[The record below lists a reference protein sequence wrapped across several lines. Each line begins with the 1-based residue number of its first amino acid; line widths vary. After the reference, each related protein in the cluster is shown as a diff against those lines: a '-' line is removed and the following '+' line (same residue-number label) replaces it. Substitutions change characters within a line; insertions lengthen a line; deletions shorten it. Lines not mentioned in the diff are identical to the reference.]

1 MKADA
6 ELVRCVD
13 GLELV
18 SLRLGKLSNMIMSLC
33 LGMQQEHMEQQAVD
47 CVESIG
53 YCVNDIRTIALD
65 RLQQIRELQDNTE
78 QNHKHE

>member
-18 SLRLGKLSNMIMSLC
+18 SLRLGKLNNMIMSLG
-33 LGMQQEHMEQQAVD
+33 LGMQQEHMGQQAVD

-53 YCVNDIRTIALD
+53 YCVNDIRAIAID
-65 RLQQIRELQDNTE
+65 RLQQLEELQNNMDKNNE
-78 QNHKHE
+78 HE

>member
-1 MKADA
+1 MKSDA

-18 SLRLGKLSNMIMSLC
+18 SLRLGKLNNMIMSLC

-47 CVESIG
+47 CMEIIG
-53 YCVNDIRTIALD
+53 YCVNDIRNIALD
-65 RLQQIRELQDNTE
+65 RLQRIQELQNNMDKNNE
-78 QNHKHE
+78 A